1 MNNWQKQL
9 IPGDFV
15 AYEGK
20 IYKIKNNNI
29 DRESLVLEGYGHVC
43 YDDVSRLD
51 NGERNVDFDSLSK
64 NGGSPFELYINL
76 IVPLPPFSEYADM
89 EDYNDVLHYFQRHGQ
104 NLPPPIL

>member
-9 IPGDFV
+9 ITGDFV

-20 IYKIKNNNI
+20 IYKIRNNNI
-29 DRESLVLEGYGHVC
+29 DRESLVLEGYGYVC

-51 NGERNVDFDSLSK
+51 GGERNVDVDSLLK
-64 NGGSPFELYINL
+64 NGGGPSELYIKL
-76 IVPLPPFSEYADM
+76 IETDSSEYKDM